1 MSPVIKIATGFLV
14 LCALSVV
21 STSSLDRN
29 HALEE
34 GTVADCL
41 PTQFPTECPTVLPFI
56 LAAPT
61 KCPTKMPVVIPTE
74 CLTKVPII
82 LAAPTECPIKKD
94 KKEKPDNYKRRCQ

>member
-1 MSPVIKIATGFLV
+1 MSPVIKIATGVLV

-34 GTVADCL
+34 GIVADCL
-41 PTQFPTECPTVLPFI
+41 PTHFPTECPTKVPIILAAPTKCPTKMPVVTPTECPTVLPFI

-61 KCPTKMPVVIPTE
+61 KCPTKMPVVTPTE
-74 CLTKVPII
+74 C
-82 LAAPTECPIKKD
+82 
-94 KKEKPDNYKRRCQ
+94 